1 MALTEP
7 IAAADLGAGLEP
19 ARAPLHRAHHVPGYI
34 YSSPEIYRREK
45 DEIFMKDWLCVA
57 RAEEL
62 ANPGDYMAMRIM
74 DEPIV
79 IARDATGRLGAFANV
94 CRHRGVEVATGQGN
108 AEQFSC
114 PYHGWTYDLAGNLVG
129 APLMGAAQGFDAATC
144 GLTPLRL
151 DVWQGW
157 VFISFDPAA
166 EPLADFVS
174 AFAGD
179 FGFLQQQEVRLA
191 KKFELELDCNWKFMA
206 ENSMDHYH
214 VNVIH
219 PVSLGGITT
228 PDFIYDLRRRGGF
241 CVFYD
246 HTPKFDGGKLWF
258 GEKMRAIADRPESFS
273 GAGFLAPNMQIFA
286 YADNVEMMTYW
297 PLGVDRVR
305 LTVYLL
311 FPEAA
316 FAHPE
321 FDARMELYG
330 ETEAEVLGEDR
341 EMVALLQKAMTS
353 TLFRPGPMSPVEEP
367 IHNLLNYY
375 LTRMFGAV

>member
-1 MALTEP
+1 M
-7 IAAADLGAGLEP
+7 
-19 ARAPLHRAHHVPGYI
+19 
-34 YSSPEIYRREK
+34 
-45 DEIFMKDWLCVA
+45 
-57 RAEEL
+57 
-62 ANPGDYMAMRIM
+62 
-74 DEPIV
+74 
-79 IARDATGRLGAFANV
+79 
-94 CRHRGVEVATGQGN
+94 
-108 AEQFSC
+108 
-114 PYHGWTYDLAGNLVG
+114 
-129 APLMGAAQGFDAATC
+129 
-144 GLTPLRL
+144 
-151 DVWQGW
+151 
-157 VFISFDPAA
+157 
-166 EPLADFVS
+166 
-174 AFAGD
+174 
-179 FGFLQQQEVRLA
+179 
-191 KKFELELDCNWKFMA
+191 
-206 ENSMDHYH
+206 
-214 VNVIH
+214 
-219 PVSLGGITT
+219 TT
-228 PDFIYDLRRRGGF
+228 P
-241 CVFYD
+241 
-246 HTPKFDGGKLWF
+246 PKFDGGKLWF